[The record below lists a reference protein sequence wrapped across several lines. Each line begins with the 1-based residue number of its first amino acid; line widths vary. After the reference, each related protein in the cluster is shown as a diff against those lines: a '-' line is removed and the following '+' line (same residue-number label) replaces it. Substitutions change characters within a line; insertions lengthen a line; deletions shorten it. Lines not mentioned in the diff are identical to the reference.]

1 MTAPMIGNYG
11 INPEDVESDRPR
23 VAGVVVRELSGT
35 PSNWRATGPL
45 LEWLAGAKVPLIAD
59 VDTRQLT
66 RYIRSRGAMRG
77 VLALGEKPTDEVTK
91 ALAASPSM
99 NPTTRPRISTEGCE
113 RVRSN
118 RSSSGARRK

>member
-35 PSNWRATGPL
+35 ASNWRATGNL
-45 LEWLAGAKVPLIAD
+45 LDWLAGAKVPLVAD

-66 RYIRSRGAMRG
+66 RHIRPRGAMG
-77 VLALGEKPTDEVTK
+77 G
-91 ALAASPSM
+91 ALAIGDE
-99 NPTTRPRISTEGCE
+99 PREEGKAP
-113 RVRSN
+113 VATYP
-118 RSSSGARRK
+118 ARNGPGLAR

>member
-1 MTAPMIGNYG
+1 MIV
-11 INPEDVESDRPR
+11 INASIPEAVESVRPP
-23 VAGVVVRELSGT
+23 VAAVLLPALSGT

-91 ALAASPSM
+91 ALAASPRSEE
-99 NPTTRPRISTEGCE
+99 RRVGE
-113 RVRSN
+113 RV
-118 RSSSGARRK
+118 